1 MLSTK
6 WWIDFFID
14 DVSFSSFIFTLSVYT
29 NTTVKKI
36 TVKSISVVLILIEN
50 LDLYNIR
57 INSVT
62 SVECTAEYLI
72 IRIYSH

>member
-14 DVSFSSFIFTLSVYT
+14 DVYFSSFIFTLSVYT
-29 NTTVKKI
+29 NTTVKI
-36 TVKSISVVLILIEN
+36 TVKSISVVLIIEN

>member
-14 DVSFSSFIFTLSVYT
+14 DVYFSSFIFTLSVYT
-29 NTTVKKI
+29 NTTVKI
-36 TVKSISVVLILIEN
+36 TVKCISVVLIIEN